1 MVYGKIKKA
10 IVKYCIWIGK
20 QKIVLFIKFRENQK
34 ESVVSALST

>member
-1 MVYGKIKKA
+1 MVLEKIKKA

-20 QKIVLFIKFRENQK
+20 KKVVLFIKFRENQK